1 MDKCSKIF
9 LLWMLS
15 MNIKRMIDI
24 IAYFNIKIKKKPIQ
38 TARNYNEDI
47 IFLVVS
53 PFAQISLHVLLF

>member
-1 MDKCSKIF
+1 
-9 LLWMLS
+9 MLS

-24 IAYFNIKIKKKPIQ
+24 IAYFNNKIKKKPIQ